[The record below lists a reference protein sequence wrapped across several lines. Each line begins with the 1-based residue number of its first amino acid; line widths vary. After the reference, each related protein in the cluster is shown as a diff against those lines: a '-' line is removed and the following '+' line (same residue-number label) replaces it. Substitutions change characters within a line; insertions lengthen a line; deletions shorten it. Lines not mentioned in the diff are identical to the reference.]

1 MEVAAAPASPEFV
14 HLHVHSEYSLLDGS
28 IKVKKLV
35 KELASRKVSAAALTD
50 HDALH
55 GAVEFYLECQKEK
68 INGIIGYE
76 ANVEPLLLTTNKNPF
91 HLVLLAETN
100 EGYANII
107 KLCSLANTDG
117 KNAMGNESI
126 VVSWQNLRKHGAG
139 IICLTSCLKGEL
151 QQLLLDG
158 KTAEAERFLDELTTT
173 FGMQNVF
180 VELMDNGIHEQK
192 ILLPQLVELAR
203 KKSLGIVA
211 TADVHYL
218 KPSDRDTHLSL
229 LAIKHKLQKS
239 DVQGFDP
246 AYHFHLATHDE
257 MIAKFSNYPDA
268 ISNTVRIA
276 ERCKV
281 TVDTKSIFMPDYR
294 QRPDESADEC
304 LARLSR
310 EMLEQRKTA
319 VMQWMGESF
328 TDDVWKTYHER
339 LEYELDVINKMKFAG
354 YFLIVQDFINWAK
367 ERDIPV
373 GPGRGSAAGSLVTY
387 ALRITNI
394 DPIRFNLLFERFL
407 NPERISMPDIDTDFC
422 MDRRAEVLD
431 YVYKRYGGRN
441 VSQIVTFGRLMAKNA
456 LKNLARILG
465 WSFFDSNEFAK
476 LIPETPGI
484 TLEQAFKEEEKLRE
498 KVENEER
505 TRILWEGAL
514 AIEGTLN
521 SLGIHA
527 AGVIISDRA
536 LDESCPQLESEG
548 QMITQFEHKFAEKI
562 GLIKFDFLGLKT
574 LTVIEKAV
582 QEIRKKH
589 KPDFNIE
596 NIDLEDPKVYDM
608 VSTAHLTGIFQLE
621 SSGMRKLISE
631 LRPTCFSDIVAV
643 EALFRPGPLGSG
655 MVADFVNRKHGKT
668 AVEYPFAELEPIL
681 ADTYGVI
688 VYQEQVQKIAA
699 VLANYT
705 LGEADLL
712 RRAMGKKDKAEMER
726 QKARFVEGSAKNGHN
741 PQRVSEFFDLIAKF
755 AEYGFNKSHSAAY
768 AYVTF
773 QTAYL
778 KTYYPT
784 EFMAAIMSCDL
795 DNTDKIVSYVR
806 DCKRMNITL
815 LPPSVNSAEF
825 EFTIPTAGT
834 IQFGLGAIK
843 GLGQGI
849 IDLITQEREQNGPFE
864 TVPEFIARLDPR
876 KINKKVL
883 ESLIKAGAFD
893 EIATNRAELLANCDH
908 WLRAI
913 SKESERQ
920 DSVGDG
926 IFDLFSATSDEPVP
940 SAAATKPNPTAAK
953 NSRNKRSA
961 GQNRFNPLA
970 LPTRLTPEK
979 TTVQN
984 LLAGVQLKKVGPW
997 SLLDQ
1002 LNHEKATLGFY
1013 MCGHPADLLA
1023 DDLAEIAQAPVCDAL
1038 NFLDGDDVPDHKRRT
1053 LKIAGIISMALEKV
1067 TKEGKKFGVYRLE
1080 DGSGEIEVSVFASQ
1094 YAALINKPKVGDAAW
1109 MEVKVRKGIEEGSV
1123 KGVCQALGHVAD
1135 KRAELT
1141 RQILLVAEESFIQKN
1156 ENLDELVALL
1166 SKHKGQTPLA
1176 LDVSWPTENVRI
1188 RAKLG
1193 KFSVTPSD
1201 DFIFGLENKWPGEIQ
1216 VRRIYRAN
1224 PAAEK
1229 TPSAFNR

>member
-1 MEVAAAPASPEFV
+1 MVDANAPAHPEFV

-35 KELASRKVSAAALTD
+35 KELAARGATAAALTD
-50 HDALH
+50 HDGMH
-55 GAVEFYLECQKEK
+55 GAVEYYLECQKEK

-76 ANVEPLLLTTNKNPF
+76 ANVPPLILTDAKSPF
-91 HLVLLAETN
+91 HLVMLAEN
-100 EGYANII
+100 NDGYANIV
-107 KLCSLANTDG
+107 KLCSFANTTG
-117 KNAMGNESI
+117 RNLLGPESI
-126 VVSWQNLRKHGAG
+126 VVSWETLKEHKDG

-151 QQLLLDG
+151 QQLLLNG
-158 KTAEAERFLDELTTT
+158 QSEKAESFVDELVSV
-173 FGMQNVF
+173 FGQANVF
-180 VELMDNGIHEQK
+180 LEMIDNGIPEQRS
-192 ILLPQLVELAR
+192 LLPVLASIAE
-203 KKSLGIVA
+203 KKSIGIVA

-218 KPSDRDTHLSL
+218 RPSDKDTHLSL

-246 AYHFHLATHDE
+246 SFSFHLATAEE
-257 MIAKFSNYPDA
+257 MREKFASYPEALANTVA
-268 ISNTVRIA
+268 ISQ
-276 ERCKV
+276 RCKI
-281 TVDTKSIFMPDYR
+281 TIDTKSIFMPDFR
-294 QRPDESADEC
+294 QRPDETADDC
-304 LARLSR
+304 LARLSY
-310 EMLEQRKTA
+310 EMLEERKPAIQR
-319 VMQWMGESF
+319 WMGDSF
-328 TDDVWKTYHER
+328 SDEAWKTYMDR
-339 LEYELDVINKMKFAG
+339 LEYELGIINKMKFAG

-367 ERDIPV
+367 EQGIPV

-407 NPERISMPDIDTDFC
+407 NPERVSMPDIDTDFC
-422 MDRRAEVLD
+422 MDRRGEVIN
-431 YVYKRYGGRN
+431 YVYERYGARN
-441 VSQIVTFGRLMAKNA
+441 VSQIVTFGRMMAKNA

-465 WSFFDSNEFAK
+465 WSFNESNEFAK
-476 LIPETPGI
+476 LIPEQPGI
-484 TLEQAFKEEEKLRE
+484 TLEQAYKDEERLRT

-505 TRILWEGAL
+505 TKTLWNGAL

-548 QMITQFEHKFAEKI
+548 QMITQFENKFAEKI

-582 QEIRKKH
+582 KEIRKKH

-608 VSTAHLTGIFQLE
+608 ISTAHLTGIFQLE
-621 SSGMRKLISE
+621 SNGMRKLISE
-631 LRPTCFSDIVAV
+631 LKPTCFSDIVAV

-655 MVADFVNRKHGKT
+655 MVADFVNRKHGRT
-668 AVEYPFAELEPIL
+668 AVEFPFAELEPIL

-699 VLANYT
+699 ILANYS

-726 QKARFVEGSAKNGHN
+726 QKSRFIEGAQKNGHD
-741 PQRVSEFFDLIAKF
+741 PIRVSEFFDLIAKF

-773 QTAYL
+773 QTAFL

-795 DNTDKIVSYVR
+795 DNTDKIVAYVR
-806 DCKRMNITL
+806 DCKRLGIQL

-825 EFTIPTAGT
+825 EFTIPASMT

-843 GLGQGI
+843 GLGKGI
-849 IDLITQEREQNGPFE
+849 IELITSDRQRDGLFE

-893 EIATNRAELLANCDH
+893 QIATNRAELLANSDS
-908 WLRAI
+908 WLRSI

-920 DSVGDG
+920 DLVGEG
-926 IFDLFSATSDEPVP
+926 IFDLFAES
-940 SAAATKPNPTAAK
+940 
-953 NSRNKRSA
+953 NSTQANTETHRSA
-961 GQNRFNPLA
+961 VAGAEQIKAARVNQKSSEPAKKFNPL
-970 LPTRLTPEK
+970 LIPTKTTPEFNTSK
-979 TTVQN
+979 NN
-984 LLAGVQLKKVGPW
+984 LLAGVQLKRTKPW
-997 SLLDQ
+997 SLTEQ
-1002 LNHEKATLGFY
+1002 LGLEKATLGFY
-1013 MCGHPADLLA
+1013 MCGHPADILA
-1023 DDLAEIAQAPVCDAL
+1023 DDFSEIAQAPINDCVL
-1038 NFLDGDDVPDHKRRT
+1038 FLDGDDTPEHKRRT
-1053 LKIAGIISMALEKV
+1053 VKVAGIVMLALEKV

-1080 DGSGEIEVSVFASQ
+1080 DSTGEIEVSVFANQ
-1094 YAALINKPKVGDAAW
+1094 YAALVNKPKVGDAMW
-1109 MEVKVRKGIEEGSV
+1109 MELKVRRGIEEGSV
-1123 KGVCQALGHVAD
+1123 KGICQAVGLISE
-1135 KRAELT
+1135 KRNELAK
-1141 RQILLVAEESFIQKN
+1141 QILLVAEESFLTRH
-1156 ENLDELVALL
+1156 ENLDELATFL
-1166 SKHKGQTPLA
+1166 GQHRGSTPLA
-1176 LDVSWPTENVRI
+1176 LDVQWSSERVHL

-1193 KFSVTPSD
+1193 KYSVTPSD
-1201 DFIFGLENKWPGEIQ
+1201 DFILSLENKWPGEIQ
-1216 VRRIYRAN
+1216 VKRIYRA
-1224 PAAEK
+1224 
-1229 TPSAFNR
+1229 PSLQ

>member
-1 MEVAAAPASPEFV
+1 MEVASTPAQQEFV
-14 HLHVHSEYSLLDGS
+14 HLHIHSEYSLLDGS

-35 KELASRKVSAAALTD
+35 KELVARQAKAAALTD
-50 HDALH
+50 HDGLH
-55 GAVEFYLECQKEK
+55 GAVEFFLECQKEK

-76 ANVEPLLLTTNKNPF
+76 ANLEPLFLTDSKLPC

-100 EGYANII
+100 QGYANII

-117 KNAMGNESI
+117 KNRMGPDSI
-126 VVSWQNLRKHGAG
+126 VVSWEQLRAHSDG

-151 QQLLLDG
+151 QQLLSHNE
-158 KTAEAERFLDELTTT
+158 TAKAEQFVDELIKV
-173 FGMQNVF
+173 FGSSNVF
-180 VELMDNGIHEQK
+180 VELIDNNLTEQK
-192 ILLPQLVELAR
+192 LLQPMLVKLAA
-203 KKSLGIVA
+203 KKSVGIVA

-218 KPSDRDTHLSL
+218 KSSDRDTHLSL

-239 DVQGFDP
+239 EVQGFEP
-246 AYHFHLATHDE
+246 SITFHLASAEE
-257 MIAKFSNYPDA
+257 MIQKFSTIPEA
-268 ISNTVRIA
+268 IENTVVIA
-276 ERCKV
+276 NRCKINI
-281 TVDTKSIFMPDYR
+281 DTKSIFMPDFR
-294 QRPDESADEC
+294 QRPEETADDC

-310 EMLEQRKTA
+310 EMLEERKPA
-319 VMQWMGESF
+319 IMQWLGENFSEESW
-328 TDDVWKTYHER
+328 TTYKDR
-339 LEYELDVINKMKFAG
+339 LEYELAVINKMKFAG

-367 ERDIPV
+367 EKGIPV

-422 MDRRAEVLD
+422 MDRRGEVLD
-431 YVYKRYGGRN
+431 YVYKRYGARN
-441 VSQIVTFGRLMAKNA
+441 VSQIVTFGRMMAKNA

-465 WSFFDSNEFAK
+465 WSFNESNEFAK
-476 LIPETPGI
+476 LIPEQPGI
-484 TLEQAFKEEEKLRE
+484 TLEQAFNEEEKLRDRIE
-498 KVENEER
+498 HDER
-505 TRILWEGAL
+505 AKSLWKGAL

-589 KPDFNIE
+589 DALFNIE
-596 NIDLEDPKVYDM
+596 TIDLEDPKVYEM
-608 VSTAHLTGIFQLE
+608 ISTAHLTGIFQLE

-631 LRPTCFSDIVAV
+631 LKPTCFSDIVAV

-668 AVEYPFAELEPIL
+668 PVEYPFPELEPIL

-699 VLANYT
+699 VLANYS

-726 QKARFVEGSAKNGHN
+726 QKARFVEGAAKNGHK
-741 PQRVSEFFDLIAKF
+741 PERVSEFFDLIAKF

-795 DNTDKIVSYVR
+795 DNTDKIVAYVR
-806 DCKRMNITL
+806 DCKRLGITL

-825 EFTIPTAGT
+825 EFTIPAPST
-834 IQFGLGAIK
+834 IQFSLGAIK

-849 IDLITQEREQNGPFE
+849 IELITAERVRNGVFE

-876 KINKKVL
+876 KLNKKVL

-893 EIATNRAELLANCDH
+893 EIASHRAELMTNSDG
-908 WLRAI
+908 WLRSI

-920 DSVGDG
+920 DTVGDG
-926 IFDLFSATSDEPVP
+926 IFDLFSEHTTASTSSHKNTAKKTEDSGKITRANSPH
-940 SAAATKPNPTAAK
+940 SSRRKAFHPTA
-953 NSRNKRSA
+953 R
-961 GQNRFNPLA
+961 
-970 LPTRLTPEK
+970 PTRLLPDK
-979 TTVQN
+979 NLVHN
-984 LLAGVQLKKVGPW
+984 LLAGVQLKHCLPW
-997 SLLDQ
+997 SLLEQ
-1002 LNHEKATLGFY
+1002 LNHEKSTLGFY
-1013 MCGHPADLLA
+1013 MSGHPADLLA
-1023 DDLAEIAQAPVCDAL
+1023 DDLAEISQAPICDTIL
-1038 NFLDGDDVPDHKRRT
+1038 FIDPDDMPEHKRRSV
-1053 LKIAGIISMALEKV
+1053 KIAGIISMALEKI
-1067 TKEGKKFGVYRLE
+1067 TKEGKKFGVYRIE
-1080 DGSGEIEVSVFASQ
+1080 DGSGEIEVSVFANQ
-1094 YAALINKPKVGDAAW
+1094 YAALVNKPKVGDAAW
-1109 MEVKVRKGIEEGSV
+1109 MDIKVRRGIEEGSV
-1123 KGVCQALGHVAD
+1123 KGICQALGKVAE
-1135 KRAELT
+1135 KRAELVK
-1141 RQILLVAEESFIQKN
+1141 QILLVAEESFLN
-1156 ENLDELVALL
+1156 RSENLDELTALL
-1166 SKHKGQTPLA
+1166 TQHRGQTPIV
-1176 LDVSWPTENVRI
+1176 LDIPWATEQVHV
-1188 RAKLG
+1188 RAKFKKMPVL
-1193 KFSVTPSD
+1193 PSD
-1201 DFIFGLENKWPGEIQ
+1201 EFIFSMENKWPGEIQ

-1224 PAAEK
+1224 LI
-1229 TPSAFNR
+1229 SQ

>member
-1 MEVAAAPASPEFV
+1 MEPAATPQPPEFV

-35 KELASRKVSAAALTD
+35 KELVSRQAKAAALTD

-76 ANVEPLLLTTNKNPF
+76 ANVEPLLLTSSKSPF

-107 KLCSLANTDG
+107 KLCSIANTDG
-117 KNAMGNESI
+117 KNRMGPESN
-126 VVSWQNLRKHGAG
+126 VVCWDEIRAHAGG
-139 IICLTSCLKGEL
+139 IICLTSCMKGEL
-151 QQLLLDG
+151 QQIILSE
-158 KTAEAERFLDELTTT
+158 EADKSDT
-173 FGMQNVF
+173 FIDSLVTIFGSENVF
-180 VELMDNGIHEQK
+180 VEMMDNGIPEQK
-192 ILLPQLVELAR
+192 ALLPVLYQLAS

-218 KPSDRDTHLSL
+218 KTSDRDTHLSL
-229 LAIKHKLQKS
+229 LAIKHKLQKT

-246 AYHFHLATHDE
+246 ALHFHLATSDE
-257 MIAKFSNYPDA
+257 MIAKFKEYPA
-268 ISNTVRIA
+268 AIENTVKISN
-276 ERCKV
+276 RCKV
-281 TVDTKSIFMPDYR
+281 AIDTKSIFMPDFR

-310 EMLEQRKTA
+310 EMLEQRKPA
-319 VMQWMGESF
+319 VMQWVGSEF
-328 TDDVWKTYHER
+328 NEDVWNTYKER
-339 LEYELDVINKMKFAG
+339 LEYELAVINKMKFAG

-367 ERDIPV
+367 ERGIPV

-387 ALRITNI
+387 SLRITNI

-422 MDRRAEVLD
+422 MDRRGEVLD
-431 YVYKRYGGRN
+431 YVYKRYGAKN

-484 TLEQAFKEEEKLRE
+484 TLEQAFKEEERLRE
-498 KVENEER
+498 RIENDER
-505 TRILWEGAL
+505 TRILWDGAL

-536 LDESCPQLESEG
+536 LDQSCPQLESEG

-589 KPDFNIE
+589 NPDFDIE
-596 NIDLEDPKVYDM
+596 TIDLEDRKVYEM

-621 SSGMRKLISE
+621 SNGMRKLISE
-631 LRPTCFSDIVAV
+631 LKPTCFSDIVAV

-726 QKARFVEGSAKNGHN
+726 QKARFVEGSAKNGHD
-741 PQRVSEFFDLIAKF
+741 PQKVSEFFDLIAKF

-778 KTYYPT
+778 KTFYPT

-795 DNTDKIVSYVR
+795 DNTDKIVAYVR
-806 DCKRMNITL
+806 DCKRMNINL

-825 EFTIPTAGT
+825 EFTIPAPKT

-843 GLGQGI
+843 GLGKGI
-849 IDLITQEREQNGPFE
+849 IDLITAERMQNGNFE

-876 KINKKVL
+876 KINKKVI

-893 EIATNRAELLANCDH
+893 EIATNRAELLGNSDN

-926 IFDLFSATSDEPVP
+926 IFDLFSSPTEESQ
-940 SAAATKPNPTAAK
+940 TKPSGKSELSKNKAPTR
-953 NSRNKRSA
+953 RNMPAQK
-961 GQNRFNPLA
+961 RFNPRELE
-970 LPTRLTPEK
+970 TRLTPEK
-979 TTVQN
+979 TSSHN
-984 LLAGVQLKKVGPW
+984 LLAGIQLKKTMPW
-997 SLLDQ
+997 SLMEQ

-1023 DDLAEIAQAPVCDAL
+1023 DDLSEIAQAPICEAI
-1038 NFLDGDDVPDHKRRT
+1038 NFLDADDVPEHKRRT
-1053 LKIAGIISMALEKV
+1053 FKIAGIITMALEKV

-1080 DGSGEIEVSVFASQ
+1080 DSSGEIELSVFASQ
-1094 YAALINKPKVGDAAW
+1094 YAALTNKPKVGDAAW
-1109 MEVKVRKGIEEGSV
+1109 MEIKVRKGIEEGSV
-1123 KGVCQALGHVAD
+1123 KGSCQALGLVAD
-1135 KRAELT
+1135 KRAELA
-1141 RQILLVAEESFIQKN
+1141 RQILLVADESFIHRN
-1156 ENLDELVALL
+1156 ENIDELVALL
-1166 SKHKGQTPLA
+1166 AKHRGQTPLA
-1176 LDVSWPTENVRI
+1176 LDLSWPTENVRI

-1193 KFSVTPSD
+1193 KYSVHPSD
-1201 DFIFGLENKWPGEIQ
+1201 DLIFTLENKWPGEIQ
-1216 VRRIYRAN
+1216 VRRIYRAA
-1224 PAAEK
+1224 PALEHSS
-1229 TPSAFNR
+1229 SAQRN

>member
-1 MEVAAAPASPEFV
+1 MEAAAAPVAQEFV

-35 KELASRKVSAAALTD
+35 KELVARQSKAAALTD

-76 ANVEPLLLTTNKNPF
+76 ANVEPLILSDSKTPF
-91 HLVLLAETN
+91 HLILLAETN
-100 EGYANII
+100 EGYSNII

-117 KNAMGNESI
+117 KNRMGPESI
-126 VVSWQNLRKHGAG
+126 VMTWDEIRIHSGG
-139 IICLTSCLKGEL
+139 IICLTSCMKGEL
-151 QQLLLDG
+151 QQLLIEEKPKD
-158 KTAEAERFLDELTTT
+158 AERFLGELKSV
-173 FGMQNVF
+173 FGEKNVF
-180 VELMDNGIHEQK
+180 VELMDNGIPEQK
-192 ILLPQLVELAR
+192 LLIPHLVRIAA
-203 KKSLGIVA
+203 KQSLGVVA

-229 LAIKHKLQKS
+229 LAIKHKLQKT

-246 AYHFHLATHDE
+246 ALNFHLATAAEMFEKFHDIPE
-257 MIAKFSNYPDA
+257 ALE
-268 ISNTVRIA
+268 NTVKIA
-276 ERCKV
+276 ERCKIS
-281 TVDTKSIFMPDYR
+281 VDTKSIFMPDFR
-294 QRPDESADEC
+294 QRPDETADDC

-310 EMLEQRKTA
+310 EMLEQRKPA
-319 VMQWMGESF
+319 VMQWMGAEF
-328 TDDVWKTYHER
+328 NDDVWTNYKER
-339 LEYELDVINKMKFAG
+339 LEYELAVINKMKFAG

-367 ERDIPV
+367 ERGIPV

-387 ALRITNI
+387 SLRITNI

-422 MDRRAEVLD
+422 MDRRGEVLD
-431 YVYKRYGGRN
+431 YVYKRYGARN

-465 WSFFDSNEFAK
+465 WSFFESNEFAK

-484 TLEQAFKEEEKLRE
+484 TLDQAFKEEERLRE
-498 KVENEER
+498 RIENDER
-505 TRILWEGAL
+505 TRVLWTGAL

-536 LDESCPQLESEG
+536 LDQSCPQLESEG

-589 KPDFNIE
+589 DPSFDIE
-596 NIDLEDPKVYDM
+596 TIDLEDPRVYDM

-668 AVEYPFAELEPIL
+668 PVEYPFAELEPIL

-741 PQRVSEFFDLIAKF
+741 AQKVSEFFDLIAKF

-795 DNTDKIVSYVR
+795 DNTDKIVAYVR

-815 LPPSVNSAEF
+815 RPPSVNSAEF
-825 EFTIPTAGT
+825 EFTIPSPNT

-849 IDLITQEREQNGPFE
+849 IDLITRERDLNGLFE

-883 ESLIKAGAFD
+883 ESLVKAGAFD
-893 EIATNRAELLANCDH
+893 EIATNRAELMSNCDS

-913 SKESERQ
+913 SKEADRQ

-926 IFDLFSATSDEPVP
+926 IFDLFAAPEEEKPKKSAVHKLPEHDKSGRCESTR
-940 SAAATKPNPTAAK
+940 
-953 NSRNKRSA
+953 RNK
-961 GQNRFNPLA
+961 RFNPLA
-970 LPTRLTPEK
+970 LETRLTPEK
-979 TTVQN
+979 TIVQN
-984 LLAGVQLKKVGPW
+984 LLAGVQLKKTTPW
-997 SLLDQ
+997 SLLEQ

-1023 DDLAEIAQAPVCDAL
+1023 DDLKEIAQAPICDSL
-1038 NFLDGDDVPDHKRRT
+1038 NFLDGDEVPDHKRRT
-1053 LKIAGIISMALEKV
+1053 FKIAGIVTMALEKV

-1080 DGSGEIEVSVFASQ
+1080 DGSADIEISVFASQ
-1094 YAALINKPKVGDAAW
+1094 YAALVNKPKIGDAAW

-1123 KGVCQALGHVAD
+1123 KGICQALGLVAD
-1135 KRAELT
+1135 KRAELA
-1141 RQILLVAEESFIQKN
+1141 RQILLVAEESFIQKS
-1156 ENLDELVALL
+1156 ENLDELIGIV
-1166 SKHKGQTPLA
+1166 SKHKGSTPLA
-1176 LDVSWPTENVRI
+1176 LDVSWPSEKVRV
-1188 RAKLG
+1188 RARLNKY
-1193 KFSVTPSD
+1193 SVTPSD
-1201 DFIFGLENKWPGEIQ
+1201 ELIFGLENKWPGEIQ
-1216 VRRIYRAN
+1216 VRRIYRAASTN
-1224 PAAEK
+1224 ERAP
-1229 TPSAFNR
+1229 TSGRP

>member
-1 MEVAAAPASPEFV
+1 MVDANAPAHPEFV

-35 KELASRKVSAAALTD
+35 KELAARGATAAALTD
-50 HDALH
+50 HDGMH
-55 GAVEFYLECQKEK
+55 GAVEYYLECQKEK

-76 ANVEPLLLTTNKNPF
+76 ANVPPLILTDAKSPF
-91 HLVLLAETN
+91 HLIMLAEN
-100 EGYANII
+100 NDGYANIV
-107 KLCSLANTDG
+107 KLCSFANTTG
-117 KNAMGNESI
+117 RNLLGPESI
-126 VVSWQNLRKHGAG
+126 VVSWETLKEHKDG

-151 QQLLLDG
+151 QQLLLNG
-158 KTAEAERFLDELTTT
+158 QSEKAESFVDELVSV
-173 FGMQNVF
+173 FGQANVF
-180 VELMDNGIHEQK
+180 VEMIDNGIPEQRS
-192 ILLPQLVELAR
+192 LFPVLASIAE
-203 KKSLGIVA
+203 KKSIGIVA

-218 KPSDRDTHLSL
+218 RPSDKDTHLSL

-246 AYHFHLATHDE
+246 SFSFHLATAEE
-257 MIAKFSNYPDA
+257 MREKFASYPEALANTVA
-268 ISNTVRIA
+268 ISQ
-276 ERCKV
+276 RCKI
-281 TVDTKSIFMPDYR
+281 TIDTKSIFMPDFR
-294 QRPDESADEC
+294 QRPDETADDC
-304 LARLSR
+304 LARLSY
-310 EMLEQRKTA
+310 EMLEERKPAIQR
-319 VMQWMGESF
+319 WMGDSF
-328 TDDVWKTYHER
+328 SDEAWKTYMDR
-339 LEYELDVINKMKFAG
+339 LEYELGIINKMKFAG

-367 ERDIPV
+367 EQGIPV

-407 NPERISMPDIDTDFC
+407 NPERVSMPDIDTDFC
-422 MDRRAEVLD
+422 MDRRGEVIN
-431 YVYKRYGGRN
+431 YVYERYGARN
-441 VSQIVTFGRLMAKNA
+441 VSQIVTFGRMMAKNA

-465 WSFFDSNEFAK
+465 WSFNESNEFAK
-476 LIPETPGI
+476 LIPEQPGI
-484 TLEQAFKEEEKLRE
+484 TLEQAYKDEERLRT

-505 TRILWEGAL
+505 TKTLWNGAL

-548 QMITQFEHKFAEKI
+548 QMITQFENKFAEKI

-582 QEIRKKH
+582 KEIRKKH

-608 VSTAHLTGIFQLE
+608 ISTAHLTGIFQLE
-621 SSGMRKLISE
+621 SNGMRKLISE
-631 LRPTCFSDIVAV
+631 LKPTCFSDIVAV

-655 MVADFVNRKHGKT
+655 MVADFVNRKHGRT
-668 AVEYPFAELEPIL
+668 AVEFPFAELEPIL

-699 VLANYT
+699 VLANYS

-726 QKARFVEGSAKNGHN
+726 QKSRFIEGAQKNGHD
-741 PQRVSEFFDLIAKF
+741 PIRVSEFFDLIAKF

-773 QTAYL
+773 QTAFL

-795 DNTDKIVSYVR
+795 DNTDKIVAYVR
-806 DCKRMNITL
+806 DCKRLGIQL

-825 EFTIPTAGT
+825 EFTIPTSMT

-843 GLGQGI
+843 GLGKGI
-849 IDLITQEREQNGPFE
+849 IELITSDRQRDGLFE

-893 EIATNRAELLANCDH
+893 QIATNRAELLANSDS
-908 WLRAI
+908 WLRSI

-920 DSVGDG
+920 DLVGEG
-926 IFDLFSATSDEPVP
+926 IFDLFAES
-940 SAAATKPNPTAAK
+940 
-953 NSRNKRSA
+953 NSTQANTETHRSA
-961 GQNRFNPLA
+961 VAGAEQIKAARVNQKSSEPAKKFNPL
-970 LPTRLTPEK
+970 LIPTKTTPEFNTSK
-979 TTVQN
+979 NN
-984 LLAGVQLKKVGPW
+984 LLAGVQLKRTKPW
-997 SLLDQ
+997 SLTEQ
-1002 LNHEKATLGFY
+1002 LGLEKATLGFY
-1013 MCGHPADLLA
+1013 MCGHPADILA
-1023 DDLAEIAQAPVCDAL
+1023 DDFSEIAQAPINDCVL
-1038 NFLDGDDVPDHKRRT
+1038 FLDGDDTPEHKRRT
-1053 LKIAGIISMALEKV
+1053 VKVAGIVMLALEKV

-1080 DGSGEIEVSVFASQ
+1080 DSTGEIEVSVFANQ
-1094 YAALINKPKVGDAAW
+1094 YAALVNKPKVGDAMW
-1109 MEVKVRKGIEEGSV
+1109 MELKVRRGIEEGSV
-1123 KGVCQALGHVAD
+1123 KGICQAVGLISE
-1135 KRAELT
+1135 KRNELAK
-1141 RQILLVAEESFIQKN
+1141 QILLVAEESFLTRH
-1156 ENLDELVALL
+1156 ENLDELATFL
-1166 SKHKGQTPLA
+1166 GQHRGSTPLA
-1176 LDVSWPTENVRI
+1176 LDVQWGSERVHL

-1193 KFSVTPSD
+1193 KYSVTPSD
-1201 DFIFGLENKWPGEIQ
+1201 DFILSLENKWPGEIQ
-1216 VRRIYRAN
+1216 VKRIYRA
-1224 PAAEK
+1224 
-1229 TPSAFNR
+1229 PSLQ

>member
-1 MEVAAAPASPEFV
+1 MEAAAPVAQEFV

-35 KELASRKVSAAALTD
+35 KELVARQAKAAALTD

-76 ANVEPLLLTTNKNPF
+76 ANVEPLILSGSKTPF
-91 HLVLLAETN
+91 HLILLAETN
-100 EGYANII
+100 QGYSNII

-117 KNAMGNESI
+117 KNRMGPESI
-126 VVSWQNLRKHGAG
+126 VMTWDELRTHSEG
-139 IICLTSCLKGEL
+139 IICLTSCMKGEL
-151 QQLLLDG
+151 QQLLIEEKPED
-158 KTAEAERFLDELTTT
+158 AEGFLGELKSV
-173 FGMQNVF
+173 FGEKNVF
-180 VELMDNGIHEQK
+180 VELMDNGIPEQR
-192 ILLPQLVELAR
+192 LLIPHLVRVAANQ
-203 KKSLGIVA
+203 SLGVVA

-229 LAIKHKLQKS
+229 LAIKHKLQKT

-246 AYHFHLATHDE
+246 ALNFHLATAAE
-257 MIAKFSNYPDA
+257 MFEKFREIPEA
-268 ISNTVRIA
+268 LENTVKIA
-276 ERCKV
+276 ERCKIS
-281 TVDTKSIFMPDYR
+281 VDTKSIFMPDFR
-294 QRPDESADEC
+294 QRPDETADDC

-310 EMLEQRKTA
+310 EMLEQRKPA
-319 VMQWMGESF
+319 VMQWMGAEF
-328 TDDVWKTYHER
+328 NDDVWTTYKER
-339 LEYELDVINKMKFAG
+339 LEYELAVINKMKFAG

-367 ERDIPV
+367 ERGIPV

-387 ALRITNI
+387 SLRITNI

-422 MDRRAEVLD
+422 MDRRGEVLD
-431 YVYKRYGGRN
+431 YVYKRYGARN

-465 WSFFDSNEFAK
+465 WSFFESNEFAK

-484 TLEQAFKEEEKLRE
+484 TLDQAFKEEERLRE
-498 KVENEER
+498 RIENDER
-505 TRILWEGAL
+505 TRVLWNGAL

-536 LDESCPQLESEG
+536 LDQSCPQLESEG

-589 KPDFNIE
+589 DPSFDIE
-596 NIDLEDPKVYDM
+596 TIDLEDPRVYDM

-668 AVEYPFAELEPIL
+668 PVEYPFAELESIL

-726 QKARFVEGSAKNGHN
+726 QKARFVEGAAKNGHN
-741 PQRVSEFFDLIAKF
+741 AQKVSEFFDLIAKF

-815 LPPSVNSAEF
+815 LPPSVKSAEF
-825 EFTIPTAGT
+825 EFTIPSPNT

-843 GLGQGI
+843 GLGKGI
-849 IDLITQEREQNGPFE
+849 IDLITQERELNGLFE

-883 ESLIKAGAFD
+883 ESLIKSGAFD
-893 EIATNRAELLANCDH
+893 EIATNRAELMSNCDS

-913 SKESERQ
+913 SKESDRQ

-926 IFDLFSATSDEPVP
+926 IFDLFAAPDED
-940 SAAATKPNPTAAK
+940 KPKKSTVDKQPEHQKSGRSSSTR
-953 NSRNKRSA
+953 RNK
-961 GQNRFNPLA
+961 RFNPLA
-970 LPTRLTPEK
+970 LETRLTPEK
-979 TTVQN
+979 TIVQN
-984 LLAGVQLKKVGPW
+984 LLAGVQLKKTTPW
-997 SLLDQ
+997 SLLEQ

-1023 DDLAEIAQAPVCDAL
+1023 DDLKEIAQAPICDSL
-1038 NFLDGDDVPDHKRRT
+1038 NFLDGDEVPDHKRRT
-1053 LKIAGIISMALEKV
+1053 FKIAGIVTMVLEKV

-1080 DGSGEIEVSVFASQ
+1080 DGSADIEISVFASQ
-1094 YAALINKPKVGDAAW
+1094 YAALVNKPKIGDAAW

-1123 KGVCQALGHVAD
+1123 KGICQALGLVAD
-1135 KRAELT
+1135 KRAELA
-1141 RQILLVAEESFIQKN
+1141 RQILLVAEESFIQKS
-1156 ENLDELVALL
+1156 ENLDELIGIV
-1166 SKHKGQTPLA
+1166 SKHKGSTPLA
-1176 LDVSWPTENVRI
+1176 LDVSWPSEKVRV
-1188 RAKLG
+1188 RARLNKY
-1193 KFSVTPSD
+1193 SVTPSD
-1201 DFIFGLENKWPGEIQ
+1201 ELIFGLENKWPGEIQ
-1216 VRRIYRAN
+1216 VRRIYRAASTN
-1224 PAAEK
+1224 ERAP
-1229 TPSAFNR
+1229 TSGRP

>member
-1 MEVAAAPASPEFV
+1 MVDANAPAHPEFV

-35 KELASRKVSAAALTD
+35 KELAARGATAAALTD
-50 HDALH
+50 HDGMH
-55 GAVEFYLECQKEK
+55 GAVEYYLECQKEK

-76 ANVEPLLLTTNKNPF
+76 ANVPPLILTDAKSPF
-91 HLVLLAETN
+91 HLIMLAEN
-100 EGYANII
+100 NDGYANIV
-107 KLCSLANTDG
+107 KLCSFANTTG
-117 KNAMGNESI
+117 RNLLGPESI
-126 VVSWQNLRKHGAG
+126 VVSWETLKEHKDG

-151 QQLLLDG
+151 QQLLLNG
-158 KTAEAERFLDELTTT
+158 QSEKAESFVDELVSV
-173 FGMQNVF
+173 FGQANVF
-180 VELMDNGIHEQK
+180 VEMIDNGIPEQRS
-192 ILLPQLVELAR
+192 LLPVLASIAE

-218 KPSDRDTHLSL
+218 RPSDKDTHLSL

-246 AYHFHLATHDE
+246 SFSFHLATAEE
-257 MIAKFSNYPDA
+257 MREKFASYPEALANTVA
-268 ISNTVRIA
+268 ISQ
-276 ERCKV
+276 RCKI
-281 TVDTKSIFMPDYR
+281 TIDTKSIFMPDFR
-294 QRPDESADEC
+294 QRPDETADDC
-304 LARLSR
+304 LARLSY
-310 EMLEQRKTA
+310 EMLEERKPAIQR
-319 VMQWMGESF
+319 WMGDSF
-328 TDDVWKTYHER
+328 SDEAWKTYMDR
-339 LEYELDVINKMKFAG
+339 LEYELGIINKMKFAG

-367 ERDIPV
+367 EQGIPV

-407 NPERISMPDIDTDFC
+407 NPERVSMPDIDTDFC
-422 MDRRAEVLD
+422 MDRRGEVIN
-431 YVYKRYGGRN
+431 YVYERYGARN
-441 VSQIVTFGRLMAKNA
+441 VSQIVTFGRMMAKNA

-465 WSFFDSNEFAK
+465 WSFNESNEFAK
-476 LIPETPGI
+476 LIPEQPGI
-484 TLEQAFKEEEKLRE
+484 TLEQAYKDEERLRT

-505 TRILWEGAL
+505 TKTLWNGAL

-548 QMITQFEHKFAEKI
+548 QMITQFENKFAEKI

-582 QEIRKKH
+582 KEIRKKH

-608 VSTAHLTGIFQLE
+608 ISTAHLTGIFQLE
-621 SSGMRKLISE
+621 SNGMRKLISE
-631 LRPTCFSDIVAV
+631 LKPTCFSDIVAV

-655 MVADFVNRKHGKT
+655 MVADFVNRKHGRT
-668 AVEYPFAELEPIL
+668 AVEFPFAELEPIL

-699 VLANYT
+699 VLANYS

-726 QKARFVEGSAKNGHN
+726 QKSRFIEGAQKNGHD
-741 PQRVSEFFDLIAKF
+741 PIRVSEFFDLIAKF

-773 QTAYL
+773 QTAFL

-795 DNTDKIVSYVR
+795 DNTDKIVAYVR
-806 DCKRMNITL
+806 DCKRLGIQL

-825 EFTIPTAGT
+825 EFTIPASMT

-843 GLGQGI
+843 GLGKGI
-849 IDLITQEREQNGPFE
+849 IELITSDRQRDGLFE

-893 EIATNRAELLANCDH
+893 QIATNRAELLANSDS
-908 WLRAI
+908 WLRSI

-920 DSVGDG
+920 DLVGEG
-926 IFDLFSATSDEPVP
+926 IFDLFAES
-940 SAAATKPNPTAAK
+940 
-953 NSRNKRSA
+953 NSTQANTETHRSA
-961 GQNRFNPLA
+961 VAGAEQIKAARVNQKSSEPAKKFNPL
-970 LPTRLTPEK
+970 LIPTKTTPEFNTSK
-979 TTVQN
+979 NN
-984 LLAGVQLKKVGPW
+984 LLAGVQLKRTKPW
-997 SLLDQ
+997 SLTEQ
-1002 LNHEKATLGFY
+1002 LGLEKATLGFY
-1013 MCGHPADLLA
+1013 MCGHPADILA
-1023 DDLAEIAQAPVCDAL
+1023 DDFSEIAQAPINDCVL
-1038 NFLDGDDVPDHKRRT
+1038 FLDGDDTPEHKRRT
-1053 LKIAGIISMALEKV
+1053 VKVAGIVMLALEKV

-1080 DGSGEIEVSVFASQ
+1080 DSTGEIEVSVFANQ
-1094 YAALINKPKVGDAAW
+1094 YAALVNKPKVGDAMW
-1109 MEVKVRKGIEEGSV
+1109 MELKVRRGIEEGSV
-1123 KGVCQALGHVAD
+1123 KGICQAVGLISE
-1135 KRAELT
+1135 KRNELAK
-1141 RQILLVAEESFIQKN
+1141 QILLVAEESFLTRH
-1156 ENLDELVALL
+1156 ENLDELATFL
-1166 SKHKGQTPLA
+1166 GQHRGSTPLA
-1176 LDVSWPTENVRI
+1176 LDVQWSSERVHL

-1193 KFSVTPSD
+1193 KYSVTPSD
-1201 DFIFGLENKWPGEIQ
+1201 DFILSLENKWPGEIQ
-1216 VRRIYRAN
+1216 VKRIYRA
-1224 PAAEK
+1224 
-1229 TPSAFNR
+1229 PSLQ

>member
-1 MEVAAAPASPEFV
+1 MEVVAAPVQPGFV

-35 KELASRKVSAAALTD
+35 KELASRGATAAALTD
-50 HDALH
+50 HDGLH
-55 GAVEFYLECQKEK
+55 GAVEYYLECQKEK

-76 ANVEPLLLTTNKNPF
+76 ANVPPLLLTESKAPF
-91 HLVLLAETN
+91 HLVLLAEN
-100 EGYANII
+100 NQGYANIV
-107 KLCSLANTDG
+107 KLCSFANTDG
-117 KNAMGNESI
+117 KALMGADSI
-126 VVSWQNLRKHGAG
+126 IVSWDELKKHKDG

-151 QQLLLDG
+151 QQLLLSDNWEQG
-158 KTAEAERFLDELTTT
+158 EAFLDQLISI
-173 FGMQNVF
+173 FGIQNVF
-180 VELMDNGIHEQK
+180 VEMIDNGIPEQK
-192 ILLPQLVELAR
+192 KLLPILASIA
-203 KKSLGIVA
+203 KKKALGIVA

-218 KPSDRDTHLSL
+218 RPSDKDTHLSL

-246 AYHFHLATHDE
+246 AFSFHLATVEE
-257 MIAKFSNYPDA
+257 MVEKFSSYPEA
-268 ISNTVRIA
+268 LQNTLTIA
-276 ERCKV
+276 ERCKI
-281 TVDTKSIFMPDYR
+281 TIDTKSIFMPDFR
-294 QRPDESADEC
+294 QRPDESADDC

-310 EMLEQRKTA
+310 TMLEERLPAIKR
-319 VMQWMGESF
+319 WMGDSF
-328 TDDVWKTYHER
+328 TPDAWKTYTDR

-367 ERDIPV
+367 EQGIPV

-407 NPERISMPDIDTDFC
+407 NPERVSMPDIDTDFC
-422 MDRRAEVLD
+422 MDRRGEVLD
-431 YVYKRYGGRN
+431 YVYRRYGARN
-441 VSQIVTFGRLMAKNA
+441 VSQIVTFGRMMAKNA

-465 WSFFDSNEFAK
+465 WSFNDSNEFAK
-476 LIPETPGI
+476 LIPEQPGI
-484 TLEQAFKEEEKLRE
+484 TLEQAYKDEERLRTKIETEEKT
-498 KVENEER
+498 K
-505 TRILWEGAL
+505 TLWNGAL

-527 AGVIISDRA
+527 AGVIISDRP

-582 QEIRKKH
+582 KEIRKKH
-589 KPDFNIE
+589 IPDFDIE

-621 SSGMRKLISE
+621 SNGMRKLISE

-655 MVADFVNRKHGKT
+655 MVADFVNRKHGRT
-668 AVEYPFAELEPIL
+668 AVEFPFAELEPIL

-699 VLANYT
+699 VLANYS
-705 LGEADLL
+705 LGEADIL

-726 QKARFVEGSAKNGHN
+726 QKTRFLEGSQKNGHN
-741 PQRVSEFFDLIAKF
+741 TERVSEFFDLIAKF

-806 DCKRMNITL
+806 DCKRLGIQL

-825 EFTIPTAGT
+825 EFTIPSPMT

-849 IDLITQEREQNGPFE
+849 IELITEEREKNGPFE

-876 KINKKVL
+876 KINKKVI

-893 EIATNRAELLANCDH
+893 QIATNRAELLANSDS

-920 DSVGDG
+920 DLVGEG
-926 IFDLFSATSDEPVP
+926 IFDLFAEPAQEQQSSARTPAPPPESTSALKRTETRQQP
-940 SAAATKPNPTAAK
+940 KKFNPRLLQTRTLPEFNTAK
-953 NSRNKRSA
+953 N
-961 GQNRFNPLA
+961 
-970 LPTRLTPEK
+970 
-979 TTVQN
+979 N
-984 LLAGVQLKKVGPW
+984 LLAGVQLKHTKPW
-997 SLLDQ
+997 SLLEQ
-1002 LNHEKATLGFY
+1002 LSHEKATLGFY

-1023 DDLAEIAQAPVCDAL
+1023 DDFTEIAQAPINDSL
-1038 NFLDGDDVPDHKRRT
+1038 LFLDPDETPEHKRRT
-1053 LKIAGIISMALEKV
+1053 VKVAGIVTLALEKV

-1080 DGSGEIEVSVFASQ
+1080 DSTGEIEVSVFANQ
-1094 YAALINKPKVGDAAW
+1094 YAALLNKPKPGDATW
-1109 MEVKVRKGIEEGSV
+1109 MELKIRRGIEEGSV
-1123 KGVCQALGHVAD
+1123 KGICQSVGLVSE
-1135 KRAELT
+1135 KRNELA
-1141 RQILLVAEESFIQKN
+1141 RQILLVADESFLMRH
-1156 ENLDELVALL
+1156 ENLDELASILGR
-1166 SKHKGQTPLA
+1166 HRGTTPLA
-1176 LDVSWPTENVRI
+1176 LDVQWTAESVHL

-1193 KFSVTPSD
+1193 RYSVTPSD
-1201 DFIFGLENKWPGEIQ
+1201 DFISSLESKWPGEIQ
-1216 VRRIYRAN
+1216 VKRIYRA
-1224 PAAEK
+1224 AAV
-1229 TPSAFNR
+1229 SQQ

>member
-1 MEVAAAPASPEFV
+1 MEGASAPASQEFV

-35 KELASRKVSAAALTD
+35 KELVARQSKAAALTD

-76 ANVEPLLLTTNKNPF
+76 ANVEPMVLKNNKSPV

-100 EGYANII
+100 QGYANII
-107 KLCSLANTDG
+107 KLCSIANTDG
-117 KNAMGNESI
+117 KNRMGPESI
-126 VVSWQNLRKHGAG
+126 VVSADDLRTHSQG
-139 IICLTSCLKGEL
+139 IICLTSCMKGEL
-151 QQLLLDG
+151 QLLLLEE
-158 KTAEAERFLDELTTT
+158 KAAEAEHFLDELA
-173 FGMQNVF
+173 GIYGPENVF
-180 VELMDNGIHEQK
+180 VELMDNGIAEQK
-192 ILLPQLVELAR
+192 KLIPKLASLAAR
-203 KKSLGIVA
+203 KSLGIVA
-211 TADVHYL
+211 TGDVHYL

-246 AYHFHLATHDE
+246 SLNFHLSTATE
-257 MIAKFSNYPDA
+257 MIEKFRDYPEA
-268 ISNTVRIA
+268 IANTLRIA
-276 ERCKV
+276 DRCKIN
-281 TVDTKSIFMPDYR
+281 VDTKSIFMPDFR
-294 QRPDESADEC
+294 QRPDESADDC

-310 EMLEQRKTA
+310 EMLEQRKPA
-319 VMQWMGESF
+319 VMQWMGGSF
-328 TDDVWKTYHER
+328 NDTVWGTYKER
-339 LEYELDVINKMKFAG
+339 LEYELAVINKMKFAG

-367 ERDIPV
+367 ERGIPV

-387 ALRITNI
+387 SLRITNI

-422 MDRRAEVLD
+422 MDRRGEVLE
-431 YVYKRYGGRN
+431 YVYKRYGARN

-465 WSFFDSNEFAK
+465 WSFFESNEFAK

-484 TLEQAFKEEEKLRE
+484 TLDQAYKEEEKLRE
-498 KVENEER
+498 RIENDER
-505 TRILWEGAL
+505 TRVLWNGAL

-536 LDESCPQLESEG
+536 LDQSCPQLESEG

-582 QEIRKKH
+582 QEIRRKH
-589 KPDFNIE
+589 NPSFDIE
-596 NIDLEDPKVYDM
+596 TIDLEDPRVYDM

-631 LRPTCFSDIVAV
+631 LKPTCFSDIVAV

-668 AVEYPFAELEPIL
+668 AVEFPFAELEPIL

-741 PQRVSEFFDLIAKF
+741 AQKVSEFFDLIAKF

-778 KTYYPT
+778 KTYFPT

-795 DNTDKIVSYVR
+795 DNTDKIVAYVR

-815 LPPSVNSAEF
+815 LPPSVNTAEF
-825 EFTIPTAGT
+825 EFTIPAPNT

-843 GLGQGI
+843 GLGKGI
-849 IDLITQEREQNGPFE
+849 IDLITQEREQNGLFE

-893 EIATNRAELLANCDH
+893 DIATNRAELMSNCDS

-913 SKESERQ
+913 SKESERK

-926 IFDLFSATSDEPVP
+926 IFDLFAAPPEASPKKLEP
-940 SAAATKPNPTAAK
+940 AAQLKQQKVGRLDQAWRTK
-953 NSRNKRSA
+953 
-961 GQNRFNPLA
+961 RFHPLA
-970 LPTRLTPEK
+970 LETRLNPEK

-984 LLAGVQLKKVGPW
+984 LLAGVQLKKTTPW
-997 SLLDQ
+997 SLLEQ

-1013 MCGHPADLLA
+1013 MCGHPADLLT
-1023 DDLAEIAQAPVCDAL
+1023 DDLKEIAQAPICDAL
-1038 NFLDGDDVPDHKRRT
+1038 NFLDGDDIPDHKRRT
-1053 LKIAGIISMALEKV
+1053 FKIAGIVTLALEKV

-1080 DGSGEIEVSVFASQ
+1080 DGSGDIEVSVFASQ
-1094 YAALINKPKVGDAAW
+1094 YAALTNKPKIGDAAW
-1109 MEVKVRKGIEEGSV
+1109 IELKVRKGIEEGSV
-1123 KGVCQALGHVAD
+1123 KGICQALGLVSD
-1135 KRAELT
+1135 KRAELA
-1141 RQILLVAEESFIQKN
+1141 RQILLVAEESFIQKA
-1156 ENLDELVALL
+1156 ENLDELISML

-1176 LDVSWPTENVRI
+1176 LDLSWPSEKVRI
-1188 RAKLG
+1188 RARLG
-1193 KFSVTPSD
+1193 KYSVTPTD
-1201 DFIFGLENKWPGEIQ
+1201 EFIFGLENKWPGEIQ

-1224 PAAEK
+1224 SASER
-1229 TPSAFNR
+1229 TPQSKM

>member
-1 MEVAAAPASPEFV
+1 MEPQACTPAPSEFV

-35 KELASRKVSAAALTD
+35 KELVARRAPAAALTD

-76 ANVEPLLLTTNKNPF
+76 ANLEPLLLSSQKNPV
-91 HLVLLAETN
+91 HLILLAESN
-100 EGYANII
+100 EGYSNIV
-107 KLCSLANTDG
+107 KLCSLANTVG
-117 KNAMGNESI
+117 KNRMGAESL
-126 VVSWQNLRKHGAG
+126 VVQWSELRNHSAG

-151 QQLLLDG
+151 QQHLRADDEEGAL
-158 KTAEAERFLDELTTT
+158 RFLDELISV
-173 FGMQNVF
+173 FGADNVF
-180 VELMDNGIHEQK
+180 VELMDNGITEQQQM
-192 ILLPQLVELAR
+192 IQRLVQVAA

-246 AYHFHLATHDE
+246 ALNFHLATADE
-257 MIAKFSNYPDA
+257 MIAKFKEFPEA
-268 ISNTVRIA
+268 IHNTLAIA
-276 ERCKV
+276 QRCKV
-281 TVDTKSIFMPDYR
+281 TIDTKSIFMPDFR
-294 QRPDESADEC
+294 QRPDESADDC

-310 EMLEQRKTA
+310 EMLEQKKPA
-319 VMQWMGESF
+319 VMQWMGQDFNEG
-328 TDDVWKTYHER
+328 VWTSYKER
-339 LEYELDVINKMKFAG
+339 LEYELSVINKMKFAG

-367 ERDIPV
+367 ERGIPV

-394 DPIRFNLLFERFL
+394 DPLRFNLLFERFL

-422 MDRRAEVLD
+422 MDRRGEVLD
-431 YVYKRYGGRN
+431 YVYKRYGARN

-465 WSFFDSNEFAK
+465 WSFYDSNEFAK

-484 TLEQAFKEEEKLRE
+484 TLEQAFKEEERLRE
-498 KVENEER
+498 RIENDER
-505 TRILWEGAL
+505 ARVLWDGAL

-527 AGVIISDRA
+527 AGVIISDRE
-536 LDESCPQLESEG
+536 LDKSCPQLESEG

-582 QEIRKKH
+582 KEIRAKH
-589 KPDFNIE
+589 VPDFDIE
-596 NIDLEDPKVYDM
+596 TIHLEDPKVYEM

-631 LRPTCFSDIVAV
+631 LKPTCFSDIVAI

-655 MVADFVNRKHGKT
+655 MVTDFVNRKHGKT
-668 AVEYPFAELEPIL
+668 PVEYPFPELEPIL

-699 VLANYT
+699 VLANYS

-712 RRAMGKKDKAEMER
+712 RRAMGKKDKNEMER
-726 QKARFVEGSAKNGHN
+726 QKARFVEGSSKNGHD
-741 PQRVSEFFDLIAKF
+741 PQKVSEFFDLIAKF

-806 DCKRMNITL
+806 DCKRMGITL
-815 LPPSVNSAEF
+815 LPPSVNAAEF
-825 EFTIPTAGT
+825 EFTIPAPQT
-834 IQFGLGAIK
+834 IRFGLGAIK

-849 IDLITQEREQNGPFE
+849 IELIVQEREKNGPFE

-893 EIATNRAELLANCDH
+893 EIATNRSELLANCDI
-908 WLRAI
+908 WLRVIA
-913 SKESERQ
+913 KESERQ
-920 DSVGDG
+920 DSVGAG
-926 IFDLFSATSDEPVP
+926 IFDLFETSGDESTSEAVKKPKEP
-940 SAAATKPNPTAAK
+940 LKSQRAAL
-953 NSRNKRSA
+953 SRHS
-961 GQNRFNPLA
+961 RFTPLA
-970 LPTRLTPEK
+970 LETQLKPKSSL
-979 TTVQN
+979 VHN
-984 LLAGVQLKKVGPW
+984 LLAGVQLKKSKPW
-997 SLLDQ
+997 SLLEQ
-1002 LNHEKATLGFY
+1002 LNQEKNTLGFY

-1023 DDLAEIAQAPVCDAL
+1023 EDLAEIAQAPIGDAL
-1038 NFLDGDDVPDHKRRT
+1038 HFLDPDDVPDHKRRT
-1053 LKIAGIISMALEKV
+1053 FKIAGIVTMALEKI

-1094 YAALINKPKVGDAAW
+1094 YAALLQKPKVGDAAW
-1109 MEVKVRKGIEEGSV
+1109 MEIKIRKGIEEGSV
-1123 KGVCQALGHVAD
+1123 RGTCQSLGMISD
-1135 KRAELT
+1135 KRVELA
-1141 RQILLVAEESFIQKN
+1141 RQILVMAEESFAQSEQNI
-1156 ENLDELVALL
+1156 DELIHLL
-1166 SKHKGQTPLA
+1166 NSHKGKTPLA
-1176 LDVSWPTENVRI
+1176 LDVVWPSENVRI
-1188 RAKLG
+1188 RAKLSQH
-1193 KFSVTPSD
+1193 SVLPND
-1201 DFIFGLENKWPGEIQ
+1201 DFIFKLENKWPGEIQ
-1216 VRRIYRAN
+1216 VKRIYRAPALAERSN
-1224 PAAEK
+1224 P
-1229 TPSAFNR
+1229 

>member
-1 MEVAAAPASPEFV
+1 MEVTSTPQTQEFV
-14 HLHVHSEYSLLDGS
+14 HLHIHSEYSLLDGS

-35 KELASRKVSAAALTD
+35 KELVARQAKAAALTD

-76 ANVEPLLLTTNKNPF
+76 ANVQPLFLSDSKLPF
-91 HLVLLAETN
+91 HLVLLAEN
-100 EGYANII
+100 IQGYANII
-107 KLCSLANTDG
+107 KLCSLANTAG
-117 KNAMGNESI
+117 KHRMGPESI
-126 VVSWQNLRKHGAG
+126 VVSWDEIKAHSAG

-151 QQLLLDG
+151 QQLVLREDPSQAAL
-158 KTAEAERFLDELTTT
+158 FLDELKNI
-173 FGMQNVF
+173 FGSSSVF
-180 VELMDNGIHEQK
+180 VELINNGIPEQLALIPK
-192 ILLPQLVELAR
+192 LVALAAE
-203 KKSLGIVA
+203 KDVGIVA
-211 TADVHYL
+211 TGDVHYL
-218 KPSDRDTHLSL
+218 KPTDRDTHLSL

-239 DVQGFDP
+239 EVQGFDP
-246 AYHFHLATHDE
+246 SISFHLASAED
-257 MIAKFSNYPDA
+257 MIARFKDYPEA
-268 ISNTVRIA
+268 IANTVAIA
-276 ERCKV
+276 QRCKV
-281 TVDTKSIFMPDYR
+281 NIDTKSIFMPDFR
-294 QRPDESADEC
+294 QRPEETADEC

-310 EMLEQRKTA
+310 EMLEERKPA
-319 VMQWMGESF
+319 VIQWMGDEFSEEA
-328 TDDVWKTYHER
+328 WASYKER
-339 LEYELDVINKMKFAG
+339 LEYELAVINKMKFAG

-367 ERDIPV
+367 ERGIPV

-422 MDRRAEVLD
+422 MDRRGEVLD
-431 YVYKRYGGRN
+431 YVYKRYGARN
-441 VSQIVTFGRLMAKNA
+441 VSQIVTFGRMMAKNA

-465 WSFFDSNEFAK
+465 WSFNESNEFAK
-476 LIPETPGI
+476 LIPEQPGI
-484 TLEQAFKEEEKLRE
+484 TLEQAYKDEEKLRE
-498 KVENEER
+498 RVENDDR
-505 TRILWEGAL
+505 AKSLWNGAL

-589 KPDFNIE
+589 EPNFNIE
-596 NIDLEDPKVYDM
+596 TIDLEDPKVYDM

-668 AVEYPFAELEPIL
+668 PVEYPFPELEPIL

-726 QKARFVEGSAKNGHN
+726 QKARFVEGAQKNGHN
-741 PQRVSEFFDLIAKF
+741 PVRVSEFFDLIAKF

-773 QTAYL
+773 QTAFL

-806 DCKRMNITL
+806 DCKRLNIQL

-825 EFTIPTAGT
+825 EFTIPAPMT

-849 IDLITQEREQNGPFE
+849 IELITTERARNGTFE

-893 EIATNRAELLANCDH
+893 EIATNRAELLGNSDA
-908 WLRAI
+908 WLRSI

-920 DSVGDG
+920 DSVGEG
-926 IFDLFSATSDEPVP
+926 IFDLFAEVQEPIQKNTP
-940 SAAATKPNPTAAK
+940 SAQTAAPELH
-953 NSRNKRSA
+953 SRTSQKSSKLSTLYKPRKFHPMA
-961 GQNRFNPLA
+961 V
-970 LPTRLTPEK
+970 PTRTLPEK
-979 TTVQN
+979 NIVHN
-984 LLAGVQLKKVGPW
+984 LLAGVQLKKVSPW
-997 SLLDQ
+997 SLLEQ
-1002 LNHEKATLGFY
+1002 LNHEKSTLGFY

-1023 DDLAEIAQAPVCDAL
+1023 DDLNEIAQAPISDAIL
-1038 NFLDGDDVPDHKRRT
+1038 FLDSDDTPDHKRRT
-1053 LKIAGIISMALEKV
+1053 LKIAGIITMALEKI

-1080 DGSGEIEVSVFASQ
+1080 DGSGEIEISVFANQ
-1094 YAALINKPKVGDAAW
+1094 YAALVNKPKVGDATW
-1109 MEVKVRKGIEEGSV
+1109 MELKIRRGIEEGSV
-1123 KGVCQALGHVAD
+1123 KGICQTLGLVSE
-1135 KRAELT
+1135 KRAELAK
-1141 RQILLVAEESFIQKN
+1141 QILLVAEESFIQRN
-1156 ENLDELVALL
+1156 ENLDELALL
-1166 SKHKGQTPLA
+1166 LKQHRGQTPLA
-1176 LDVSWPTENVRI
+1176 LDVSWNTENVQL
-1188 RAKLG
+1188 RANFRK
-1193 KFSVTPSD
+1193 SPVNPSD
-1201 DFIFGLENKWPGEIQ
+1201 ALISTLLNKWPGEIQ
-1216 VRRIYRAN
+1216 VRRIYRA
-1224 PAAEK
+1224 
-1229 TPSAFNR
+1229 PSSGI

>member
-1 MEVAAAPASPEFV
+1 MVDANAPAHPEFV

-35 KELASRKVSAAALTD
+35 KELAARGATAAALTD
-50 HDALH
+50 HDGMH
-55 GAVEFYLECQKEK
+55 GAVEYYLECQKEK

-76 ANVEPLLLTTNKNPF
+76 ANVPPLILTDAKSPF
-91 HLVLLAETN
+91 HLIMLAEN
-100 EGYANII
+100 NDGYANIV
-107 KLCSLANTDG
+107 KLCSFANTTG
-117 KNAMGNESI
+117 RNLLGPESI
-126 VVSWQNLRKHGAG
+126 VVSWETLKEHKDG

-151 QQLLLDG
+151 QQLLLNG
-158 KTAEAERFLDELTTT
+158 QSEKAESFVDELVSV
-173 FGMQNVF
+173 FGQANVF
-180 VELMDNGIHEQK
+180 VEMIDNGIPEQRS
-192 ILLPQLVELAR
+192 LFPVLASIAE
-203 KKSLGIVA
+203 KKSIGIVA

-218 KPSDRDTHLSL
+218 RPSDKDTHLSL

-246 AYHFHLATHDE
+246 SFSFHLATAEE
-257 MIAKFSNYPDA
+257 MREKFASYPEALANTVA
-268 ISNTVRIA
+268 ISQ
-276 ERCKV
+276 RCKI
-281 TVDTKSIFMPDYR
+281 TIDTKSIFMPDFR
-294 QRPDESADEC
+294 QRPDETADDC
-304 LARLSR
+304 LARLSY
-310 EMLEQRKTA
+310 EMLEERKPAIQR
-319 VMQWMGESF
+319 WMGDSF
-328 TDDVWKTYHER
+328 SDEAWKTYMDR
-339 LEYELDVINKMKFAG
+339 LEYELGIINKMKFAG

-367 ERDIPV
+367 EQGIPV

-407 NPERISMPDIDTDFC
+407 NPERVSMPDIDTDFC
-422 MDRRAEVLD
+422 MDRRGEVIN
-431 YVYKRYGGRN
+431 YVYERYGARN
-441 VSQIVTFGRLMAKNA
+441 VSQIVTFGRMMAKNA

-465 WSFFDSNEFAK
+465 WSFNESNEFAK
-476 LIPETPGI
+476 LIPEQPGI
-484 TLEQAFKEEEKLRE
+484 TLEQAYKDEERLRT

-505 TRILWEGAL
+505 TKTLWNGAL

-548 QMITQFEHKFAEKI
+548 QMITQFENKFAEKI

-582 QEIRKKH
+582 KEIRKKH

-608 VSTAHLTGIFQLE
+608 ISTAHLTGIFQLE
-621 SSGMRKLISE
+621 SNGMRKLISE
-631 LRPTCFSDIVAV
+631 LKPTCFSDIVAV

-655 MVADFVNRKHGKT
+655 MVADFVNRKHGRT
-668 AVEYPFAELEPIL
+668 AVEFPFAELEPIL

-699 VLANYT
+699 VLANYS

-726 QKARFVEGSAKNGHN
+726 QKSRFIEGAQKNGHD
-741 PQRVSEFFDLIAKF
+741 PIRVSEFFDLIAKF

-773 QTAYL
+773 QTAFL

-795 DNTDKIVSYVR
+795 DNTDKIVAYVR
-806 DCKRMNITL
+806 DCKRLGIQL

-825 EFTIPTAGT
+825 EFTIPTSMT

-843 GLGQGI
+843 GLGKGI
-849 IDLITQEREQNGPFE
+849 IELITSDRQRDGLFE

-893 EIATNRAELLANCDH
+893 QIATNRAELLANSDS
-908 WLRAI
+908 WLRSI

-920 DSVGDG
+920 DLVGEG
-926 IFDLFSATSDEPVP
+926 IFDLFAES
-940 SAAATKPNPTAAK
+940 
-953 NSRNKRSA
+953 NSTQANTETHRSA
-961 GQNRFNPLA
+961 VAGAEQIKAARVNQKSSEPAKKFNPL
-970 LPTRLTPEK
+970 LIPTKTTPEFNTSK
-979 TTVQN
+979 NN
-984 LLAGVQLKKVGPW
+984 LLAGVQLKRTKPW
-997 SLLDQ
+997 SLTEQ
-1002 LNHEKATLGFY
+1002 LGLEKATLGFY
-1013 MCGHPADLLA
+1013 MCGHPADILA
-1023 DDLAEIAQAPVCDAL
+1023 DDFSEIAQAPINDCVL
-1038 NFLDGDDVPDHKRRT
+1038 FLDGDDTPEHKRRT
-1053 LKIAGIISMALEKV
+1053 VKVAGIVMLALEKV

-1080 DGSGEIEVSVFASQ
+1080 DSTGEIEVSVFANQ
-1094 YAALINKPKVGDAAW
+1094 YAALVNKPKVGDAMW
-1109 MEVKVRKGIEEGSV
+1109 MELKVRRGIEEGSV
-1123 KGVCQALGHVAD
+1123 KGICQAVGLISE
-1135 KRAELT
+1135 KRNELAK
-1141 RQILLVAEESFIQKN
+1141 QILLVAEESFLTRH
-1156 ENLDELVALL
+1156 ENLDELATFL
-1166 SKHKGQTPLA
+1166 GQHRGSTPLA
-1176 LDVSWPTENVRI
+1176 LDVQWSSERVHL

-1193 KFSVTPSD
+1193 KYSVTPSD
-1201 DFIFGLENKWPGEIQ
+1201 DFILSLENKWPGEIQ
-1216 VRRIYRAN
+1216 VKRIYRA
-1224 PAAEK
+1224 
-1229 TPSAFNR
+1229 PSLQ

>member
-1 MEVAAAPASPEFV
+1 MVDANAPAHPEFV

-35 KELASRKVSAAALTD
+35 KELAARGATAAALTD
-50 HDALH
+50 HDGMH
-55 GAVEFYLECQKEK
+55 GAVEYYLECQKEK

-76 ANVEPLLLTTNKNPF
+76 ANVPPLILTDAKSPF
-91 HLVLLAETN
+91 HLIMLAEN
-100 EGYANII
+100 NDGYANIV
-107 KLCSLANTDG
+107 KLCSFANTTG
-117 KNAMGNESI
+117 RNLLGPESI
-126 VVSWQNLRKHGAG
+126 VVSWETLKEHKDG

-151 QQLLLDG
+151 QQLLLNG
-158 KTAEAERFLDELTTT
+158 QSEKAESFVDELVSV
-173 FGMQNVF
+173 FGQANVF
-180 VELMDNGIHEQK
+180 VEMIDNGIPEQRS
-192 ILLPQLVELAR
+192 LLPVLASIAE
-203 KKSLGIVA
+203 KKSIGIVA

-218 KPSDRDTHLSL
+218 RPSDKDTHLSL

-246 AYHFHLATHDE
+246 SFSFHLATAEE
-257 MIAKFSNYPDA
+257 MREKFASYPEALANTVA
-268 ISNTVRIA
+268 ISQ
-276 ERCKV
+276 RCKI
-281 TVDTKSIFMPDYR
+281 TIDTKSIFMPDFR
-294 QRPDESADEC
+294 QRPDETADDC
-304 LARLSR
+304 LARLSY
-310 EMLEQRKTA
+310 EMLEERKPAIQR
-319 VMQWMGESF
+319 WMGDSF
-328 TDDVWKTYHER
+328 SDEAWKTYMDR
-339 LEYELDVINKMKFAG
+339 LEYELGIINKMKFAG

-367 ERDIPV
+367 EQGIPV

-407 NPERISMPDIDTDFC
+407 NPERVSMPDIDTDFC
-422 MDRRAEVLD
+422 MDRRGEVIN
-431 YVYKRYGGRN
+431 YVYERYGARN
-441 VSQIVTFGRLMAKNA
+441 VSQIVTFGRMMAKNA

-465 WSFFDSNEFAK
+465 WSFNESNEFAK
-476 LIPETPGI
+476 LIPEQPGI
-484 TLEQAFKEEEKLRE
+484 TLEQAYKDEERLRT

-505 TRILWEGAL
+505 TKTLWNGAL

-548 QMITQFEHKFAEKI
+548 QMITQFENKFAEKI

-582 QEIRKKH
+582 KEIRKKH

-608 VSTAHLTGIFQLE
+608 ISTAHLTGIFQLE
-621 SSGMRKLISE
+621 SNGMRKLISE
-631 LRPTCFSDIVAV
+631 LKPTCFSDIVAV

-655 MVADFVNRKHGKT
+655 MVADFVNRKHGRT
-668 AVEYPFAELEPIL
+668 AVEFPFAELEPIL

-699 VLANYT
+699 VLANYS

-726 QKARFVEGSAKNGHN
+726 QKSRFIEGAQKNGHD
-741 PQRVSEFFDLIAKF
+741 PIRVSEFFDLIAKF

-773 QTAYL
+773 QTAFL

-795 DNTDKIVSYVR
+795 DNTDKIVAYVR
-806 DCKRMNITL
+806 DCKRLGIQL

-825 EFTIPTAGT
+825 EFTIPTSMT

-843 GLGQGI
+843 GLGKGI
-849 IDLITQEREQNGPFE
+849 IELITSDRQRDGLFE

-893 EIATNRAELLANCDH
+893 QIATNRAELLANSDS
-908 WLRAI
+908 WLRSI

-920 DSVGDG
+920 DLVGEG
-926 IFDLFSATSDEPVP
+926 IFDLFAES
-940 SAAATKPNPTAAK
+940 
-953 NSRNKRSA
+953 NSTQANTETHRSA
-961 GQNRFNPLA
+961 VAGAEQIKAARVNQKSSEPAKKFNPL
-970 LPTRLTPEK
+970 LIPTKTTPEFNTSK
-979 TTVQN
+979 NN
-984 LLAGVQLKKVGPW
+984 LLAGVQLKRTKPW
-997 SLLDQ
+997 SLTEQ
-1002 LNHEKATLGFY
+1002 LGLEKATLGFY
-1013 MCGHPADLLA
+1013 MCGHPADILA
-1023 DDLAEIAQAPVCDAL
+1023 DDFSEIAQAPINDCVL
-1038 NFLDGDDVPDHKRRT
+1038 FLDGDDTPEHKRRT
-1053 LKIAGIISMALEKV
+1053 VKVAGIVMLALEKV

-1080 DGSGEIEVSVFASQ
+1080 DSTGEIEVSVFANQ
-1094 YAALINKPKVGDAAW
+1094 YAALVNKPKVGDAMW
-1109 MEVKVRKGIEEGSV
+1109 MELKVRRGIEEGSV
-1123 KGVCQALGHVAD
+1123 KGICQAVGLISE
-1135 KRAELT
+1135 KRNELAK
-1141 RQILLVAEESFIQKN
+1141 QILLVAEESFLTRH
-1156 ENLDELVALL
+1156 ENLDELATFL
-1166 SKHKGQTPLA
+1166 GQHRGSTPLA
-1176 LDVSWPTENVRI
+1176 LDVQWSSERVHL

-1193 KFSVTPSD
+1193 KYSVTPSD
-1201 DFIFGLENKWPGEIQ
+1201 DFILSLENKWPGEIQ
-1216 VRRIYRAN
+1216 VKRIYRA
-1224 PAAEK
+1224 
-1229 TPSAFNR
+1229 PSLQ